1 MQMSWYGAVHKWRHH
16 FWGHRDPPPTGY
28 HLSLFCYSRWSW
40 SGSLY
45 CCVQF
50 RSKSGKKTLSLSSN
64 SKVTATGPSSHFHTR
79 GKYRAAWT
87 AKKERLQENI
97 SDVSSKI
104 LAIFW
109 CKYVT
114 KRKNPATLAANNNV
128 RGELFWHCNA
138 MLHLQISRLSA
149 TLVQQLAKCE
159 NCKGGETGQVPI
171 QPVLQ
176 DLAADKCLCSPVNHT
191 LITANC
197 YSERT

>member
-1 MQMSWYGAVHKWRHH
+1 MGLFINGVIIFGGIVTPLPLVITCHFFAIVDGHGQARCTVVFSSGPKVARLCLCPQIQKWQLLAQAVTVRP
-16 FWGHRDPPPTGY
+16 R
-28 HLSLFCYSRWSW
+28 
-40 SGSLY
+40 
-45 CCVQF
+45 V
-50 RSKSGKKTLSLSSN
+50 SN
-64 SKVTATGPSSHFHTR
+64 
-79 GKYRAAWT
+79 KYRAAWT
-87 AKKERLQENI
+87 AKKEHLQENI

-114 KRKNPATLAANNNV
+114 KRKNPATLEANNNV
-128 RGELFWHCNA
+128 RGELFWQYNA

-159 NCKGGETGQVPI
+159 NCKGGETGRVRI